1 MTTIHN
7 RLVTGPL
14 FRQASA
20 GDPADIPAVR
30 DAEGITFIA
39 APAAPTA
46 LASCRCEDLAPA
58 LARLEKAI
66 NVLLIDVADL
76 RRRVDGLSD
85 STK

>member
-39 APAAPTA
+39 KPTAPAAP
-46 LASCRCEDLAPA
+46 ASCHCEDLAPA
-58 LARLEKAI
+58 LQRIEAAI
-66 NVLLIDVADL
+66 NVLLVDVADL

-85 STK
+85 SK